1 MKLLWLTCTILIGL
15 NTPDIRSQNLDQ
27 FWDHKFAQEG
37 VNGPVYA
44 ILYNPTNK
52 ILYVGGSFTTA
63 GGVLA
68 KNLAQWDGWTWSE
81 VGGGVDGTVLS
92 LARDGISTTGLYVG
106 GSFHNAGG
114 SPANYFAHWSG
125 SSWSSPGGGCNQ
137 AVWSILFTAGD
148 LYIGGDFTTAGG
160 VSAAH
165 IARYSG
171 GNFYA
176 MGSGFNNNVTAIEA
190 IGSDIYA
197 GGTFTLSGDSSV
209 SGIAKWTG
217 SAWQKVGGDVTGS
230 VFALETD
237 GTNLYAGGNFQSAG
251 GVVCNNVAK
260 WNGISW
266 SAFNNGVNGSVYAL
280 LYSYSELYVG
290 GYFIASDHF
299 GNPVQNYI
307 IWSSSEWA
315 AYRGFSND
323 VVRAIGLKNDLTV
336 VGGDFTQFGMLVS
349 TGNSPS
355 NHLAIYNS
363 SLYDYTPIGKVL
375 NSHIDAV
382 AVTPSA
388 LYVSGLFN
396 AIGDSSFRKVA
407 KWNGYTW
414 EPLGSGI
421 NSSWGQARTLATHD
435 NDVYVGGYFDQAGEI
450 SVGNIAKWNGSSW
463 NSMAGGVNGGVQ
475 SIKYDPAYEY
485 IYAGGYFT
493 SAGGGGGKY
502 IARYNGTNWAALGSD
517 DLDSAVLALDVDLD
531 NGDVYAGGMFTTGNE
546 NTLNHIAKW
555 NGTSWSNLGAGID
568 GPVFA
573 VKYVKPYLY
582 VGGQFSH
589 AGGVEAKNI
598 ARWNGF
604 TWEALGSGVGSDPD
618 DVVRAI
624 EVYGEYVYAGGRF
637 GVAGGVNASGVAKW
651 DGHQWSALGSA
662 SDPYDNQT
670 VVAITAGNSD
680 IYFGGIQREM
690 GGQTSHRLDV
700 FTNVPPIRYSTSSD
714 RILEEDY
721 GTDTLTAAS
730 GIEDPDLDLL
740 TTSVVSSRP
749 LLATAELNASRIFIT
764 PAHDSSGVLQVYITA
779 TDLAGQSARDTFS
792 VTITPVND
800 PPILVGYIDNKAYVK
815 NFTKTFVAKLSS
827 MVTDVDNA
835 PASFSYQAVSKQFK
849 VNTIIS
855 NDTLYLS
862 GADNQTGLD
871 SVWIQIT
878 DGQYSVYDTFTVNV
892 AAVNTPPQIVRA
904 IRDTSFFIN
913 TSSPQLIG
921 YLSFIFE
928 DMDGPSPL
936 AYSVFTN
943 GAVGASIAHDSLL
956 VNFSEAGSGQIVVQA
971 SDGLNATTD
980 TFTVSIIDNVAPTIF
995 LRALA
1000 SPVLNRVRF
1009 VYGADEPLSGA
1020 SVKVN
1025 NVTLT
1030 TAANNSLYFSDYD
1043 ITSAGNLTVIATGTD
1058 LAGND
1063 GQATRTYQVTHLGKT
1078 AVFGSFNIETRGSGY
1093 LLLSKAAV
1101 AIPEKFRP
1109 LSEIVEWTAGN
1120 TDEMNVT
1127 AAYDLASLK
1136 TSEELDEAK
1145 IGIYEFKNGA
1155 WSYAGGEGRDGHV
1168 TAKVTGQNFV
1178 VMYNA
1183 DHDVM
1188 PKDFALEQNFPNP
1201 FNPITTIRYKLAAPS
1216 HVQIIVY
1223 NLLGQQV
1230 AKLVDDDLPAGSFQV
1245 LWNGKN
1251 QLGQSVS
1258 SGVYLY
1264 RLRAGGRVVQTKK
1277 MTMIK

>member
-1 MKLLWLTCTILIGL
+1 MKFVSLMCTILMIGL
-15 NTPDIRSQNLDQ
+15 TVPDIRSQSLDQ
-27 FWDHKFAQEG
+27 FWNHEFAQEG
-37 VNGPVYA
+37 VNGPVHA
-44 ILYNPTNK
+44 VLYNPTNK
-52 ILYVGGSFTTA
+52 ILYVGGEFTTA
-63 GGVLA
+63 GGVPA
-68 KNLAQWDGWTWSE
+68 KNLAQWDGWTWSQ

-92 LARDGISTTGLYVG
+92 LAKDGVSTTGLYVG
-106 GSFHNAGG
+106 GGFHNVGG
-114 SPANYFAHWSG
+114 SPANYLAHWNG

-137 AVWSILFTAGD
+137 AVWSMLFFSGD

-160 VSAAH
+160 VSASH

-190 IGSDIYA
+190 VGSTIYA
-197 GGTFTLSGDSSV
+197 GGTFTQSGDSATAN
-209 SGIAKWTG
+209 IAQWTG
-217 SAWQKVGGDVTGS
+217 TAWQKVGGGTSGF
-230 VFALETD
+230 VFALESD
-237 GTNLYAGGNFQSAG
+237 GTNLYAGGTFQFAG
-251 GVVCNNVAK
+251 GILCNNVAK
-260 WNGISW
+260 WNGSSW

-290 GYFIASDHF
+290 GSFNATDHF

-307 IWSSSEWA
+307 IWSSSEWS
-315 AYRGFSND
+315 AYRGYANNA
-323 VVRAIGLKNDLTV
+323 VRAITLRNDLPV
-336 VGGDFTQFGMLVS
+336 VGGDFTQFGLYTS
-349 TGNSPS
+349 TGSSPS

-363 SLYDYTPIGKVL
+363 SLYEYTPIGKVL
-375 NSHIDAV
+375 NLYVDAL
-382 AVTPSA
+382 AVTPTA

-396 AIGDSSFRKVA
+396 AIGDSAFRKVA
-407 KWNGYTW
+407 KWNGVTW

-421 NSSWGQARTLATHD
+421 NSTWGQARTLATHD
-435 NDVYVGGYFDQAGEI
+435 NDVYVGGYFDQAGG
-450 SVGNIAKWNGSSW
+450 SSAGNIAKWNGSSW
-463 NSMAGGVNGGVQ
+463 NNMAGGVNGGVQ

-502 IARYNGTNWAALGSD
+502 IARYNGTNWSVLGSD
-517 DLDSAVLALDVDLD
+517 DLDSAVVALDVDLD
-531 NGDVYAGGMFTTGNE
+531 NGDVYAGGLFTTGDGK
-546 NTLNHIAKW
+546 TLNHVAKW
-555 NGTSWSNLGAGID
+555 NGASWSNLGAGID
-568 GPVFA
+568 GPVYA
-573 VKYVKPYLY
+573 VKYVRPYLY
-582 VGGQFSH
+582 VGGQFTH

-604 TWEALGSGVGSDPD
+604 TWEALGSGIGSDPD

-624 EVYGEYVYAGGRF
+624 EAYSEYIYAGGRF
-637 GVAGGVNASGVAKW
+637 GIAGGIAASGVARW
-651 DGHQWSALGSA
+651 DGHQWSAMGST

-670 VVAITAGNSD
+670 VVTIAAGNYD
-680 IYFGGIQREM
+680 IYFGGIQSRM
-690 GGQTSHRLDV
+690 GGQISHRLDV
-700 FTNVPPIRYSTSSD
+700 FTNVPPIRYTTASD
-714 RILEEDY
+714 RTLDEDS
-721 GTDTLTAAS
+721 GTDTLTAAPA
-730 GIEDPDLDLL
+730 IEDPDPDLL

-749 LLATAELNASRIFIT
+749 SLATVELHGSRIFIT
-764 PAHDSSGVLQVYITA
+764 PAHDSSGVLQVYVTA
-779 TDLAGQSARDTFS
+779 TDPAGQSARDTFS

-827 MVTDVDNA
+827 MVTDIDNA

-849 VNTIIS
+849 VNTTIS

-862 GADNQTGLD
+862 GANNQTGLD
-871 SVWIQIT
+871 SVWVQIT
-878 DGQYSVYDTFTVNV
+878 DGQYSVYDTFTVNIS
-892 AAVNTPPQIVRA
+892 AVNTPPQIVSA
-904 IRDTSFFIN
+904 IRDTSFFVN
-913 TSSPQLIG
+913 TVSPQLIG
-921 YLSFIFE
+921 YLSFIFQ
-928 DMDGPSPL
+928 DTDGPSPL

-956 VNFSEAGSGQIVVQA
+956 VNFGEAGSGQIVVQA

-980 TFTVSIIDNVAPTIF
+980 TFTVSIIDNVAPTMF

-1009 VYGADEPLSGA
+1009 VYGGNEPLSGA
-1020 SVKVN
+1020 NVKVN

-1030 TAANNSLYFSDYD
+1030 TAVNNSLYFSDYD
-1043 ITSAGNLTVIATGTD
+1043 VTSAGNLTVIAVGTD

-1063 GQATRTYQVTHLGKT
+1063 GQATRTYQVTHLGKSV
-1078 AVFGSFNIETRGSGY
+1078 VFGSFNIETRGSGY
-1093 LLLSKAAV
+1093 LLLTKTSV
-1101 AIPEKFRP
+1101 EIPEKFRP
-1109 LSEIVEWTAGN
+1109 LSEVVEWTSGN
-1120 TDEMNVT
+1120 TGEMTVT
-1127 AAYDLASLK
+1127 AVY
-1136 TSEELDEAK
+1136 TSDELDEAK

-1155 WSYAGGEGRDGHV
+1155 WNYAGGEGHDGHV
-1168 TAKVTGQNFV
+1168 TAKVTGQNFA

-1201 FNPITTIRYKLAAPS
+1201 FNPTTTIRYKLATPS

-1230 AKLVDDDLPAGSFQV
+1230 TKLVDNDLPAGSFQV

-1251 QLGQSVS
+1251 QFGQSVS